1 MGTLIQPE
9 KWSARDGSE
18 SSRPGGRR
26 PAVRPDVWILLAAVM
41 APLIAAVALIP
52 GRGHLDSA
60 DSALIL
66 VVVIVA
72 VASTGR
78 RLAAAVAALVSAMA
92 FDFVLTRP
100 YYSFRISHR
109 SDLITELLLLV
120 VGLAVGELA
129 ARGRRHRHA
138 AGEGRQQLALLHT
151 VTELAATG
159 QEPELVVAS
168 AARELRE
175 LLGLRDCRFTS
186 GEPGRTTAR
195 VTPNGD
201 VTVGNETW
209 STEDIGLPTRSV
221 DLPVRSGGWLLG
233 HFLLTPT
240 PGKPVSHERL
250 LVAVTIAD
258 QVGAALAADDSGNGS
273 PGTGGPGGPGGPGG
287 TARAETGQLVDPRR

>member
-1 MGTLIQPE
+1 VIQPE
-9 KWSARDGSE
+9 KWSAGDSSEPGPPDGRR
-18 SSRPGGRR
+18 RPG
-26 PAVRPDVWILLAAVM
+26 PSPDLWILLAAVV
-41 APLIAAVALIP
+41 APLVAAVALIP

-78 RLAAAVAALVSAMA
+78 RAAAAIAALVSALA
-92 FDFVLTRP
+92 FDFFLTRP
-100 YYSFRISHR
+100 FYSFRISSH

-129 ARGRRHRHA
+129 ARGRRHRDA
-138 AGEGRQQLALLHT
+138 AGEGRQQLALLHS

-159 QEPELVVAS
+159 KEPELVVAS

-186 GEPGRTTAR
+186 REPDGTTAR
-195 VTPNGD
+195 VTPSGD
-201 VTVGNETW
+201 VTVGNEVW

-240 PGKPVSHERL
+240 PGRPVTHERL

-258 QVGAALAADDSGNGS
+258 QVGAALAADDSGPAG
-273 PGTGGPGGPGGPGG
+273 PAGPVGTGGPGGPGDPR
-287 TARAETGQLVDPRR
+287 THQLADPRR

>member
-1 MGTLIQPE
+1 MGTVIKPE
-9 KWSARDGSE
+9 KWSAGGGSE
-18 SSRPGGRR
+18 FPASDGHRR
-26 PAVRPDVWILLAAVM
+26 LGVGLDTWILLAAVL
-41 APLIAAVALIP
+41 APLAAAVALIP

-78 RLAAAVAALVSAMA
+78 RLAAAIAALVSAVA
-92 FDFVLTRP
+92 FDFFLTRP
-100 YYSFRISHR
+100 FYSFRINRH
-109 SDLITELLLLV
+109 SDLITELLLLA

-129 ARGRRHRHA
+129 ARGRRQRHA

-159 QEPELVVAS
+159 KDPALVAAS
-168 AARELRE
+168 AARELRA
-175 LLGLRDCRFTS
+175 LLELRDCRFATRDA
-186 GEPGRTTAR
+186 GTGTAAR
-195 VTPNGD
+195 VTPSGD
-201 VTVGNETW
+201 VVVGDETW
-209 STEDIGLPTRSV
+209 ATEDIGLPTRSV

-240 PGKPVSHERL
+240 PGRPVPHERL

-258 QVGAALAADDSGNGS
+258 QVGAALAADDSGR
-273 PGTGGPGGPGGPGG
+273 GGPGGPDGTFGADGPR
-287 TARAETGQLVDPRR
+287 ARQLSHPRP